1 MTRLIIT
8 PLAETDIEAI
18 GDYIAED
25 NPDRAFSF
33 TIELRGQCQKIA
45 LSPQAYRLRRELG
58 DDIRSCAH
66 GNYVIFFRHDEKDVR
81 ILRIL
86 HGARNVSALFNPS
99 D

>member
-8 PLAETDIEAI
+8 PLAESDIEEI
-18 GDYIAED
+18 GDYIAKD

-33 TIELRGQCQKIA
+33 IVELRGQCQKIA

-66 GNYVIFFRHDEKDVR
+66 GNYVILFSHDEKDVR
-81 ILRIL
+81 ILRIM
-86 HGARNVSALFNPS
+86 HGARNLSALFNT
-99 D
+99 